1 MVLVLYFQKGRLYII
16 IQIST
21 ISEHIANLT
30 KEEEKV
36 RECSEPSI
44 VITFEPHTTSSEDS
58 TMKEAATAILFAI
71 TVVSLFRSKDYIRK
85 SLLKTSTFFPCS
97 TYTEREFFWR
107 KKFSFWM
114 DIPFFLKHAWSIKK
128 RKTAI
133 SDWRKKQCNEKVSA
147 TANTSE

>member
-1 MVLVLYFQKGRLYII
+1 MVLVLYFQKRLCII

-30 KEEEKV
+30 KGEEKV

-71 TVVSLFRSKDYIRK
+71 TVVSLFRSKD
-85 SLLKTSTFFPCS
+85 
-97 TYTEREFFWR
+97 
-107 KKFSFWM
+107 
-114 DIPFFLKHAWSIKK
+114 
-128 RKTAI
+128 
-133 SDWRKKQCNEKVSA
+133 
-147 TANTSE
+147 

>member
-1 MVLVLYFQKGRLYII
+1 MVLVLYFQKGRLCII

-21 ISEHIANLT
+21 ISEHISNLT

-71 TVVSLFRSKDYIRK
+71 TVVSLFRSKD
-85 SLLKTSTFFPCS
+85 
-97 TYTEREFFWR
+97 
-107 KKFSFWM
+107 
-114 DIPFFLKHAWSIKK
+114 
-128 RKTAI
+128 
-133 SDWRKKQCNEKVSA
+133 
-147 TANTSE
+147 

>member
-1 MVLVLYFQKGRLYII
+1 MQVHSLNGACPIFPKGAAVYYGI

-30 KEEEKV
+30 KGEEKV

-71 TVVSLFRSKDYIRK
+71 TVVSLFRSKD
-85 SLLKTSTFFPCS
+85 
-97 TYTEREFFWR
+97 
-107 KKFSFWM
+107 
-114 DIPFFLKHAWSIKK
+114 
-128 RKTAI
+128 
-133 SDWRKKQCNEKVSA
+133 
-147 TANTSE
+147 